1 MQQTK
6 IYKPKHNVRIV
17 TAASLFDGHDAAINI
32 MRRIIQSTG
41 VEVIHLGHDR
51 SVDEVVNCAIQE
63 DANAIAMTSY
73 QGGHNEYFKYMY
85 DLLQEKGAS
94 HIKIFGGGGGVILEE
109 EIKELMDYGITRI
122 YSPDDGREMGL
133 QGMIN
138 DLVKASETPLDLPK
152 GEKALPANY
161 DASQLKKMSSNQ
173 VLNSLKKKEVTT
185 ISRLISLAENNQKDY
200 KKVFPSREDLDG
212 ASVPIL
218 GITGTGGSG
227 KSSLV
232 DELVRRFLVDFDDKT
247 LGIISVDPSKRKT
260 GGALLGD
267 RIRMN
272 AINSPRVYMRSL
284 ATRQSNLALSK
295 YVQDAVEVLK
305 AAQFDM
311 IILETSGIGQS
322 DTEILDHCDV
332 SLYVMTP
339 EFGAATQLEKID
351 MLDFADLVAIN
362 KFDKRGAKDALRDVK
377 KQYQRNH
384 NLWDADLDSLPVY
397 GTIASQFNDPGMNI
411 LYKKIMDCMEEKTSS
426 QLTSNFEISDEMSE
440 KIYIIPPKRTR
451 YLSEIAENNRAYD
464 DDVENQVKV
473 AQRLFGIYTTLVSTA
488 EASSLKL
495 DSNGIDEDDL
505 QSYITKENK
514 EFIKLLKS
522 EFDKVKMDLNPYHWE
537 KILNWDK
544 VQQRYNDEVYSFKVR
559 DKEIKIE
566 THTESLSHLKIPKVA
581 LPKYQAWGDLLK
593 WMLQENVPGQFPY
606 TAGLYP
612 FKRTGEDPTRMFAGE
627 GGPERTN
634 RRFHYVSHGLPA
646 KRLSTAFDSVT
657 LYGSDPDYR
666 PDIYGKIG
674 NAGVSICCLDDAKK
688 LYSGFD
694 LADPMTSV
702 SMTINGP
709 APMLLGFFMNAAI
722 DQQCEKYIKEN
733 GLEKEVEAKIET
745 IYKDKKTSIP
755 RYICK
760 NGKAFLPFDKKQNGL
775 LPEGNDG
782 LGLMLLGV
790 TGDMV
795 LPKDV
800 YEKIKQDTI
809 SVVRGT
815 VQADILK
822 EDQAQNTCIFS
833 TEFALRLMGDVQESF
848 IRNKVRNFYS
858 VSISG
863 YHIAEAGANPITQ
876 LALTLS
882 NGFTYVEYYLS
893 RGMDINKFG
902 PNLSFF
908 FSNGIDPEY
917 AVIGRVARRIWAKAM
932 KEKYKANPRAQMLK
946 YHIQTS
952 GRSLHAQEIDFNDI
966 RTTLQAL
973 YAIYDNCNSLHTNAY
988 DEAITTPTEES
999 VRRAMAIQLI
1009 INKELGLA
1017 KNENPIQGSFIIE
1030 ELTDLV
1036 EEAVL
1041 LEFDRLTERGGVLG
1055 AMETMYQRSKIQE
1068 ESLYYETLKHN
1079 GKFPIIGVN
1088 TFLSSKGSPTVKPRE
1103 VIRATEDEKEYQIN
1117 NLKNLHKTYQDR
1129 AEDLLDN
1136 LKKTAIKN
1144 DNMFDSLMEV
1154 TKYCSLGQ
1162 ITDALFEVGGQY
1174 RRNM

>member
-1 MQQTK
+1 MEPQTPY
-6 IYKPKHNVRIV
+6 IPKNKVRIV

-32 MRRIIQSTG
+32 MRRIIQATG

-51 SVDEVVNCAIQE
+51 SVEEVVNTAIQE

-73 QGGHNEYFKYMY
+73 QGGHNEYFKYMH
-85 DLLQEKGAS
+85 DLLKEKGAG
-94 HIKIFGGGGGVILEE
+94 HIKIFGGGGGVILPS
-109 EIKELMDYGITRI
+109 EIAELQAYGITRI
-122 YSPDDGREMGL
+122 YAPDDGRAMGL

-138 DLVKASETPLDLPK
+138 DLVQQSDYPIGDKLEQELEQIE
-152 GEKALPANY
+152 EKNPTAIA
-161 DASQLKKMSSNQ
+161 
-173 VLNSLKKKEVTT
+173 
-185 ISRLISLAENNQKDY
+185 RLISAAENFPEIAKP
-200 KKVFPSREDLDG
+200 VFDKIHIMNKNSEIP
-212 ASVPIL
+212 VL

-232 DELVRRFLVDFDDKT
+232 DELVRRFLIDFPEKT
-247 LGIISVDPSKRKT
+247 IGLISVDPSKRKT

-272 AINSPRVYMRSL
+272 AINNPRVYMRSL

-295 YVQDAVEVLK
+295 YVAEAIQVLK
-305 AAQFDM
+305 AAKYDI

-322 DTEILDHCDV
+322 DTEIMDHSDV

-351 MLDFADLVAIN
+351 MLDFADLVALN
-362 KFDKRGAKDALRDVK
+362 KFDKRGALDAIRDVK

-384 NLWDADLDSLPVY
+384 NLWDVTPDAMPVF
-397 GTIASQFNDPGMNI
+397 GTIASQFNDPGMNT
-411 LYKKIMDCMEEKTSS
+411 LYKAIMDKIVEKT
-426 QLTSNFEISDEMSE
+426 NSDLKSTFQITREMSE
-440 KIYIIPPKRTR
+440 KIYVIPPHRTR
-451 YLSEIAENNRAYD
+451 YLSEISENNRKYD
-464 DDVENQVKV
+464 ETVLTQVEV
-473 AQRLFGIYTTLVSTA
+473 AQKLFGIFKTIETVAKKQPQIDKSGVV
-488 EASSLKL
+488 ESSLNIN
-495 DSNGIDEDDL
+495 D
-505 QSYITKENK
+505 ENK
-514 EFIKLLKS
+514 EFLSLLTK
-522 EFDKVKMDLNPYHWE
+522 EFDRVKMNLDPFNWEIILTWSEKVLKYKNPE
-537 KILNWDK
+537 
-544 VQQRYNDEVYSFKVR
+544 YSFKVR
-559 DKEIKIE
+559 DKEIKIA
-566 THTESLSHLKIPKVA
+566 THTESLSHSQIPKVA
-581 LPKYQAWGDLLK
+581 LPKYQAWGDILK
-593 WMLQENVPGQFPY
+593 WNLQENVPGEFPF
-606 TAGLYP
+606 ASGLYP
-612 FKRTGEDPTRMFAGE
+612 FKREGEDPSRMFAGE

-634 RRFHYVSHGLPA
+634 KRFHYVSAGLPA

-657 LYGSDPDYR
+657 LYGNDPHTR

-694 LADPMTSV
+694 LSHPMTSV

-722 DQQCEKYIKEN
+722 DQNCEKYIIEN
-733 GLEKEVEAKIET
+733 NLQVEIEEKINE
-745 IYKDKKTSIP
+745 IYKKKGTIKPTYQS
-755 RYICK
+755 
-760 NGKAFLPFDKKQNGL
+760 NLPH
-775 LPEGNDG
+775 GNNG

-790 TGDMV
+790 TGDEV
-795 LPKDV
+795 LPLAV
-800 YEKIKQDTI
+800 YNDIKINTLAQ
-809 SVVRGT
+809 VRGT

-833 TEFALRLMGDVQESF
+833 TEFAIRLMGDVQEYF
-848 IRNKVRNFYS
+848 IQKNVRNFYS

-876 LALTLS
+876 LAFTLS

-893 RGMDINKFG
+893 RGMNINDFG

-908 FSNGIDPEY
+908 FSNGIDAEY
-917 AVIGRVARRIWAKAM
+917 AVIGRVARKIWAKAM
-932 KEKYKANPRAQMLK
+932 KNKYGANERAQMLK

-1017 KNENPIQGSFIIE
+1017 KNENPTQGSFIIE

-1036 EEAVL
+1036 EDAVL
-1041 LEFDRLTERGGVLG
+1041 QEFDRITERGGVLG

-1068 ESLYYETLKHN
+1068 ESLYYETLKHT
-1079 GKFPIIGVN
+1079 GEFPIIGVN
-1088 TFLSSKGSPTVKPRE
+1088 TFLSSKGSPTVIPAE
-1103 VIRATEDEKEYQIN
+1103 VIRATEEEKQYQIDM
-1117 NLKNLHKTYQDR
+1117 LTNLHQSNQDKVNEQLN
-1129 AEDLLDN
+1129 ALQES
-1136 LKKTAIKN
+1136 AIKN
-1144 DNMFDSLMEV
+1144 ENLFEHLMEA
-1154 TKYCSLGQ
+1154 TKVCSLGQ
-1162 ITDALFEVGGQY
+1162 ITSALFEVGGQY

>member
-1 MQQTK
+1 MEQITA
-6 IYKPKHNVRIV
+6 YKPKNKIRIV

-32 MRRIIQSTG
+32 MRRIIQATG

-51 SVDEVVNCAIQE
+51 SVAEVVDCAIQE

-73 QGGHNEYFKYMY
+73 QGGHNEYFRYMF
-85 DLLQEKGAS
+85 DLLKERGAG
-94 HIKIFGGGGGVILEE
+94 HIKIFGGGGGVILPE
-109 EIKELMDYGITRI
+109 EIKELMDYGIERI

-138 DLVKASETPLDLPK
+138 DLVQRCDLAVPDLFIPK
-152 GEKALPANY
+152 GTSL
-161 DASQLKKMSSNQ
+161 ASLLDQRNPNTLA
-173 VLNSLKKKEVTT
+173 
-185 ISRLISLAENNQKDY
+185 RLISLAENRHDAFEKFQSEIEKREG
-200 KKVFPSREDLDG
+200 KVP
-212 ASVPIL
+212 VL
-218 GITGTGGSG
+218 GITGTGGAG

-232 DELVRRFLVDFDDKT
+232 DELVRRFLIDFPEKNI
-247 LGIISVDPSKRKT
+247 GIISVDPSKRKT

-272 AINSPRVYMRSL
+272 AINNERVYMRSL

-295 YVQDAVEVLK
+295 HVAEAVQVLK
-305 AAQFDM
+305 AANYDL

-322 DTEILDHCDV
+322 DTEILEHSDV

-351 MLDFADLVAIN
+351 MLDFADIVAIN
-362 KFDKRGAKDALRDVK
+362 KFDKRGALDALRDVK
-377 KQYQRNH
+377 KQYVRNH
-384 NLWDADLDSLPVY
+384 GLWHAKEEELPIF
-397 GTIASQFNDPGMNI
+397 GTIASQFNDPGMNN
-411 LYKKIMDCMEEKTSS
+411 LYKKVMDTLVEKAEATLDS
-426 QLTSNFEISDEMSE
+426 TFEVSGEMAE
-440 KIYIIPPKRTR
+440 KIYVIPPSRTR

-464 DDVENQVKV
+464 VKAKEQAKTAQKLYGIFLTLASTLDVEPEKAESLFLDKSGLNEMEINRLASNQTSKE
-473 AQRLFGIYTTLVSTA
+473 LVG
-488 EASSLKL
+488 LL
-495 DSNGIDEDDL
+495 
-505 QSYITKENK
+505 
-514 EFIKLLKS
+514 IK
-522 EFDKVKMDLNPYHWE
+522 EFDKVKMQLLPQHWE
-537 KILNWDK
+537 TLLKWKEK
-544 VQQRYNDEVYSFKVR
+544 VERYASEYYVFKVR
-559 DKEIKIE
+559 NREVKIK
-566 THTESLSHLKIPKVA
+566 THTESLSHSQIPKVV
-581 LPKYQAWGDLLK
+581 LPKYKAWGDILQ
-593 WMLQENVPGQFPY
+593 WILQENVPGEFPY

-612 FKRTGEDPTRMFAGE
+612 FKREGEDPTRMFAGE

-634 RRFHYVSHGLPA
+634 RRFHYVSMDMPA

-657 LYGSDPDYR
+657 LYGNDPDHR

-694 LADPMTSV
+694 LSNPMTSV

-709 APMLLGFFMNAAI
+709 APMLLAFFMNAAI
-722 DQQCEKYIKEN
+722 DQNCEKYIREN
-733 GLEKEVEAKIET
+733 GLEEEVEKQIKA
-745 IYKDKKTSIP
+745 IYKDVERPS
-755 RYICK
+755 YF
-760 NGKAFLPFDKKQNGL
+760 GQ
-775 LPEGNDG
+775 LPEGNNS

-790 TGDMV
+790 TGDQV
-795 LPKDV
+795 LPKEV
-800 YEKIKQDTI
+800 YEKIKLETLEQ
-809 SVVRGT
+809 VRGT

-833 TEFALRLMGDVQESF
+833 TEFALKLMGDVQEYF
-848 IRNKVRNFYS
+848 IDHNVRNFYS

-876 LALTLS
+876 LAFTLS

-902 PNLSFF
+902 TNLSFF
-908 FSNGIDPEY
+908 FSNGVDPEY
-917 AVIGRVARRIWAKAM
+917 AVIGRVARRIWSKAL
-932 KEKYKANPRAQMLK
+932 KEKYGADPRAQMLK

-1017 KNENPIQGSFIIE
+1017 KNENPLQGSFIIE

-1041 LEFDRLTERGGVLG
+1041 MEFDRITERGGVLG

-1068 ESLYYETLKHN
+1068 ESLHYETLKHS
-1079 GKFPIIGVN
+1079 GEYPIIGVN
-1088 TFLSSKGSPTVKPRE
+1088 TFLSSKGSPTVLPAE
-1103 VIRATEDEKEYQIN
+1103 VIRATEEEKQNQIKT
-1117 NLKNLHKTYQDR
+1117 LQHLHKREKDHAAKQLGELQEV
-1129 AEDLLDN
+1129 AMSHGNIFE
-1136 LKKTAIKN
+1136 K
-1144 DNMFDSLMEV
+1144 LMEV
-1154 TKYCSLGQ
+1154 AKCCSLGQ
-1162 ITDALFEVGGQY
+1162 ITEALFQVGGQY